1 MKRIWL
7 DEVEGSSSEL
17 RDDAH
22 HYLKTVLRSREG
34 DEFGI
39 LTPEKFCVAKVS
51 RITNKFTSL
60 EILSERPAVKPSYSL
75 AVYQCVLKREYMDFA
90 VEKYAELGVTE
101 IIPVISARS
110 MKDVKDKSFS
120 RYHDIAVKA
129 VLQSENEHVPVIM
142 PPVEL
147 ADIQADNAEK
157 LLFYERKEG
166 KEPLKIQ
173 SRDVAMIIG
182 CEGGFEDAEV
192 ETLKSKGFRV
202 VSPFTPVLKAETA
215 AVVFTGLVRMELE

>member
-7 DEVEGSSSEL
+7 DEVSGSSCEL

-22 HYLKTVLRSREG
+22 HYIKTVLRSREG

-39 LTPEKFCVAKVS
+39 LTPERLCTARVAQ
-51 RITNKFTSL
+51 INNKFTL
-60 EILSERPAVKPSYSL
+60 LDILTERPVVRPDYRLS
-75 AVYQCVLKREYMDFA
+75 VYQCVLKREYMDFA

-110 MKDVKDKSFS
+110 MKDVKDKSFG

-129 VLQSENEHVPVIM
+129 VLQSENEHVPVIH
-142 PPVEL
+142 PPVHLE
-147 ADIQADNAEK
+147 DISADNTEK

-166 KEPLKIQ
+166 KEPLKVQ

-182 CEGGFEDAEV
+182 CEGGFEDEEV
-192 ETLKSKGFRV
+192 ETLTTKGFRV